1 MSIEISVAA
10 SDDAQDLA
18 RLGKHVHD
26 LHVGWHPDIFRPAT
40 EEELADGL
48 RALLAQQSF
57 RAFLARREGRPV
69 GYIGL
74 RVVER
79 PGHMLMFA
87 RRWLDVEQIGVTPDE
102 RGKGVGRALMS
113 RARELAAELGLK
125 RIELNVWA
133 ENEKARRSF
142 ESWGFAVCS
151 SRMALKLEK

>member
-1 MSIEISVAA
+1 MSIEISAA
-10 SDDAQDLA
+10 TSDDAPDLA

-26 LHVGWHPDIFRPAT
+26 LHVAWHPDIFRPAT
-40 EEELADGL
+40 EEELAEGL

-57 RAFLARREGRPV
+57 RAFIARRERRPV

-74 RVVER
+74 RTVER

-87 RRWLDVEQIGVTPDE
+87 RRFLDVEQVGVAPDE
-102 RGKGVGRALMS
+102 RGKGVGRALMA
-113 RARELAAELGLK
+113 RVRELAAELGLK

-133 ENEKARRSF
+133 ENGKARRAF

-151 SRMALKLEK
+151 SRMALKVET